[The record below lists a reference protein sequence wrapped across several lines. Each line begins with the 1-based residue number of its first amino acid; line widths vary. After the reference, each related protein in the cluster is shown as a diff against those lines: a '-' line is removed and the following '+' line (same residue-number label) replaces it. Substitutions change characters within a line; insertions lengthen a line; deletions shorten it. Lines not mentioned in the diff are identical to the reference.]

1 MAQLKDLSVSGDAR
15 IIGNLYDNN
24 PRIGFGTCSTTADTA
39 VKVVVIDD
47 PA

>member
-24 PRIGFGTCSTTADTA
+24 PRIGFGTCSTAADTA